1 MSIGLKTYKTMA
13 TIMDQQQKWLL
24 KKFHTL
30 CTKLGMKDFEKR
42 ALIESFGVES
52 SKDLDNHQLIDLV
65 HTLEMK
71 VNPKAGEGDQLRKRV
86 IAAIGGWLRVS
97 GREESL
103 DLIKGI
109 ACRATG
115 YDSFNKIPNERLR
128 NIYCAF
134 SKKTQDQKKI
144 NEITDNFF
152 VQMLSGDLP
161 KPNSKTLN

>member
-1 MSIGLKTYKTMA
+1 
-13 TIMDQQQKWLL
+13 MDQQQKWLL

-30 CTKLGMKDFEKR
+30 CTKLGMKDYEKR
-42 ALIESFGVES
+42 ALVESFGVES

-71 VNPKAGEGDQLRKRV
+71 ADPKANEGNILRKRV
-86 IAAIGGWLRVS
+86 IAAIGAWLRVS
-97 GREESL
+97 GREENM

-134 SKKTQDQKKI
+134 SQKTKDQKKI

-152 VQMLSGDLP
+152 VQMMTGDLP
-161 KPNSKTLN
+161 KSNSKTLN

>member
-1 MSIGLKTYKTMA
+1 
-13 TIMDQQQKWLL
+13 MDQQQKWLL

-30 CTKLGMKDFEKR
+30 CTKLGMKDYEKR

-71 VNPKAGEGDQLRKRV
+71 ADPKANEGDRLRKRV
-86 IAAIGGWLRVS
+86 IAAIGAWLRVS
-97 GREESL
+97 GREENM

-134 SKKTQDQKKI
+134 SQKTKDQKKI
-144 NEITDNFF
+144 NEITDSFF
-152 VQMLSGDLP
+152 VQMMTGDLP
-161 KPNSKTLN
+161 KSNSKALN

>member
-1 MSIGLKTYKTMA
+1 MA

-30 CTKLGMKDFEKR
+30 CTKLGMKDCEKK

-71 VNPKAGEGDQLRKRV
+71 ANPKAGEGNQLRKRV

-97 GREESL
+97 GREENL

-152 VQMLSGDLP
+152 VQMMTGDLP
-161 KPNSKTLN
+161 KSNSKTLN